1 MNVSVMV
8 GYENV
13 ADVRGFVD
21 DDAELTLYRDGT
33 AVRNTTSLDGA
44 YWNFTETIPF
54 TYGDVT
60 WEIELTSLAGSSV
73 IEPASLSRTFTV
85 DSVQPRVMETSM
97 YRYDHR
103 TPSPTQ
109 VMQVTIADQPVLPGA
124 MDAMVWLSLIHI

>member
-1 MNVSVMV
+1 MDPNRLYLRGGETMNVSVMV

-33 AVRNTTSLDGA
+33 AVRNTTSLDGL

-60 WEIELTSLAGSSV
+60 WEIELRLRW
-73 IEPASLSRTFTV
+73 P
-85 DSVQPRVMETSM
+85 VQ
-97 YRYDHR
+97 
-103 TPSPTQ
+103 
-109 VMQVTIADQPVLPGA
+109 A
-124 MDAMVWLSLIHI
+124 